1 MKRSK
6 AAIVLNSVLANVLC
20 IVGYILG
27 ALIII
32 ALILEVADVY
42 ETGVSFDAILLSVV
56 VLAACVIAIITG
68 TLIKRTIKRFRQ
80 YVSLIS
86 LQRLTSIPD
95 IAARVSKSAD
105 FVRKD
110 LHKMI
115 GKRFFANASIDMLSD
130 EIIVNA
136 GALPVQGGPVE
147 YEVFQCSGCGARG
160 SRIKGGLGYC
170 DYCGFPVK

>member
-1 MKRSK
+1 MKKSK
-6 AAIVLNSVLANVLC
+6 AAIFLNSILANVLC
-20 IVGYILG
+20 VVGYLLG
-27 ALIII
+27 ALVII

-42 ETGVSFDAILLSVV
+42 DTGVSFDAILISIV
-56 VLAACVIAIITG
+56 VLAACVIAIVTG
-68 TLIKRTIKRFRQ
+68 TIIKRSIRRFRQ

-86 LQRLTSIPD
+86 LQRLTSIPA
-95 IAARVSKSAD
+95 IAARVSKPAD

-110 LHKMI
+110 LQKMI

>member
-1 MKRSK
+1 MKKSK
-6 AAIVLNSVLANVLC
+6 AAIILNSVLANVLC

-27 ALIII
+27 ALVAI

-42 ETGVSFDAILLSVV
+42 ETGASFDAILLSIV
-56 VLAACVIAIITG
+56 VLAACVIAIVAG
-68 TLIKRTIKRFRQ
+68 TIIKRSIRRFRQ

-86 LQRLTSIPD
+86 LQRLTSIRD
-95 IAARVSKSAD
+95 IAARVSKPVD

-110 LHKMI
+110 LQKMI